1 MQRLALFLA
10 MPNEIFS
17 YPAAPQRPGVR
28 KPPLAPRST
37 PTPTQSARRHW
48 YTRWWIWT
56 LAALVVIALA
66 GILALREVGN
76 WLVVEDP
83 IAPADVAVVLSGRMP
98 SRAEEAAKL
107 FKQGLIPEIW
117 ITRPADPSQTLRAL
131 DIDFIGE
138 AFYNQKVLI
147 SLGVPFEKV
156 RVLDQTIFNTQ
167 DEIEEVARAA
177 RAENLQRVILVTSM
191 PHTRRT
197 RLIWRKLI
205 GSDPAVI
212 VHFTRSDPYDGAH
225 WWRSTS
231 DALDVV
237 REVLGIANAWTGFPL
252 KHLSP
257 QS

>member
-1 MQRLALFLA
+1 

-17 YPAAPQRPGVR
+17 YPTSPQRPAFR
-28 KPPLAPRST
+28 QPPPGPRPAPLRSQ
-37 PTPTQSARRHW
+37 PARRHW
-48 YTRWWIWT
+48 YAKRWIWT
-56 LAALVVIALA
+56 LAAFAVLA
-66 GILALREVGN
+66 GVGICAFRFVGN

-83 IAPADVAVVLSGRMP
+83 VAPADVAVVLSGRMP

-147 SLGVPFEKV
+147 GLGVPFDKI
-156 RVLDQTIFNTQ
+156 RVLDQTILNTQ
-167 DEIEEVARAA
+167 DEVDEIARAA
-177 RAENLQRVILVTSM
+177 RAENLHRVILVTSM

-197 RLIWRKLI
+197 RLIWRKLV
-205 GSDPAVI
+205 GTDPAVI
-212 VHFTRSDPYDGAH
+212 VHYTRSDPYDGAH

-237 REVLGIANAWTGFPL
+237 REVLGIANALTGFPL
-252 KHLSP
+252 RHLNP

>member
-1 MQRLALFLA
+1 

-17 YPAAPQRPGVR
+17 YPTSPQRPAFR
-28 KPPLAPRST
+28 QPPPGPRPAPPRSQPAPRRWF
-37 PTPTQSARRHW
+37 AK
-48 YTRWWIWT
+48 WWIWT
-56 LAALVVIALA
+56 LAAFAVLA
-66 GILALREVGN
+66 GVGIFAFRFVGN

-83 IAPADVAVVLSGRMP
+83 VAPADVAVVLSGRMP

-117 ITRPADPSQTLRAL
+117 ITRPADPSQALRAL

-147 SLGVPFEKV
+147 GLGVPFDKI
-156 RVLDQTIFNTQ
+156 RVLDQTILNTQ
-167 DEIEEVARAA
+167 DEVDEIARAA
-177 RAENLQRVILVTSM
+177 RAENLHRVILVTSM

-197 RLIWRKLI
+197 RLIWRKLV
-205 GSDPAVI
+205 GTDPAVI
-212 VHFTRSDPYDGAH
+212 VHYTRSDPYDGAH

-237 REVLGIANAWTGFPL
+237 REVLGIANALTGFPL
-252 KHLSP
+252 RHLNP